1 MLTIFNE
8 NGGKVGANSSHSN
21 NSYHLNITSCR
32 EMHLFPARGY
42 TKIGHSNFTRY
53 NLASGSLGILES
65 IQKFEKTK
73 SDFGPEIHLP

>member
-1 MLTIFNE
+1 
-8 NGGKVGANSSHSN
+8 
-21 NSYHLNITSCR
+21 
-32 EMHLFPARGY
+32 MHLFPARGY